1 MSSRTDSAWPP
12 LSADSN
18 TIMAW
23 CLAYDRPTQFY
34 TQRLG
39 LHHKEAFPLERNPVS
54 EQGSPSQNNFTTE
67 KTKKGK
73 PTFEGEV
80 ASQCKCLHK
89 MIMEAV
95 QRIADRYHTKE
106 ELETAVKLQHDLS
119 ISETTRPLLVHVG
132 PIIWN
137 KSEPYQTK
145 IIPSQYPR
153 HLKFQNEN
161 DLQTIMLYVY
171 CWIIGRVARAQANR
185 RSSSRRLPRSKRTTL
200 EISLSSSEEGDQDD
214 FDTSGNSDKCTA
226 YVFDNGQS
234 GTNRYGR
241 RINNPL
247 VPVAPMLPMVSNKT
261 TSATLPGVNQPGAE
275 ESSKTMAS
283 GHRGNALIDGD
294 DSGTFQPDR
303 PTHRTGIKRR
313 GHSTIDAPLSK
324 VAKAK
329 HASPTPA
336 LITRRKA
343 RVLDTEEA
351 AGTTSY
357 PSPPLLQLN
366 ELEEASNGRNF
377 PNIRPGCPSDRNKA
391 TVTRDTGD
399 PNSEDMA
406 PNQHSKFTSLPPVKE
421 HGSIT
426 VTAPTDAAS
435 DNEDGD
441 NDSVQGLEVPG
452 AEAMH
457 VCYDNEYDRERL
469 ATELFDVLF
478 GKLQKLDIVVVES
491 TLDLLESI
499 YEMNRLRPTNLS
511 MANLG
516 RYRDSFDQWL
526 KCFRLVI
533 QYYKDTK
540 FTGNLSERSAFKMT
554 LPGNLAKSMTQIL
567 LRGRWALSKLRRESN
582 INNNDFAKQVAS
594 VLFQIASWGDDVHLQ
609 EVEEIT
615 IDFTEELLAWFK

>member
-1 MSSRTDSAWPP
+1 MRSLPDTLFGHVFKNRLCMAP

-39 LHHKEAFPLERNPVS
+39 LHHKEAFPLGRNPVS

-137 KSEPYQTK
+137 KSELYQTK

-185 RSSSRRLPRSKRTTL
+185 RSSSRRLPRKD
-200 EISLSSSEEGDQDD
+200 GDQDD

-377 PNIRPGCPSDRNKA
+377 PNIHPGCPSDRNKA

-399 PNSEDMA
+399 PNSGDMT
-406 PNQHSKFTSLPPVKE
+406 PNQHSESNSLSLVKE

-426 VTAPTDAAS
+426 VAAPTDAAS
-435 DNEDGD
+435 DNEDED
-441 NDSVQGLEVPG
+441 NDSVQGLEVSG
-452 AEAMH
+452 AKAIYQ
-457 VCYDNEYDRERL
+457 CYDNEHDRQRL
-469 ATELFDVLF
+469 ASELFAVLS
-478 GKLQKLDIVVVES
+478 GKLQEPDNVVLSS

-499 YEMNRLRPTNLS
+499 IKTDFLRLVELS
-511 MANLG
+511 IGNLG
-516 RYRDSFDQWL
+516 HIKDSLNQWL
-526 KCFRLVI
+526 SCLRVVLKF
-533 QYYKDTK
+533 YEDTK
-540 FTGNLSERSAFKMT
+540 FTGNLSTRSAFRKT
-554 LPGNLAKSMTQIL
+554 IPVSLAISTRQMIL
-567 LRGRWALSKLRRESN
+567 KGRASLSKWRHERRIS
-582 INNNDFAKQVAS
+582 NNDFAKEVAS
-594 VLFQIASWGDDVHLQ
+594 VLFQLASWDDDMELQ
-609 EVEEIT
+609 EMEEMT
-615 IDFTEELLAWFK
+615 LKFTEELLAWFK